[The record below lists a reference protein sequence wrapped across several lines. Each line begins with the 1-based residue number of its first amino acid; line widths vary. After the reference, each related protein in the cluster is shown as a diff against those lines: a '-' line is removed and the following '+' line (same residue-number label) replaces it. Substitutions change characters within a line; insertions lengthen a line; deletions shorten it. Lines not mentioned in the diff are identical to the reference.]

1 MRTPGVLIRAMAS
14 DIIASRELSWRLFV
28 RDVSAQYRQSLFG
41 ILWAFLPP
49 IVTSAIFIVLN
60 NQRVIDFGDVGMPY
74 AAYVLVGTILW
85 QIFSESVNAPLK
97 SVTAAQSLLAKVNF
111 PREALI
117 VAAFYLTVLNAV
129 IKSTVIVAAISI
141 FHLTPGWGIVFAP
154 LGVLMLILLGIMI
167 GLIITPVG
175 MLYTDVGSSIP
186 IILQLAFFVTPVVYP
201 PPQTF
206 PFSLLGIFNPVSPLL
221 TAARDLLTTGTMSN
235 PTAALVIGCL
245 TLLGLFLGWIVYR
258 ISMPILI
265 ERMSS

>member
-1 MRTPGVLIRAMAS
+1 MAM
-14 DIIASRELSWRLFV
+14 DVMGSRELSWRFFV

-60 NQRVIDFGDVGMPY
+60 NQRVINFGDVGMPY

-85 QIFSESVNAPLK
+85 QIFTESVNAPLK

-117 VAAFYLTVLNAV
+117 VSAFYLTVLNAL
-129 IKSTVIVAAISI
+129 IKSTVIVAVILI
-141 FHLTPGWGIVFAP
+141 FHLAPGWGIIAAP
-154 LGVLMLILLGIMI
+154 LFILMLILLGMMI

-175 MLYTDVGSSIP
+175 MLYTDVGTSIP
-186 IILQLAFFVTPVVYP
+186 IILQLAFFITPVVYP

-206 PFSLLGIFNPVSPLL
+206 PFSLLGVVNPVSPLL
-221 TAARDLLTTGTMSN
+221 TAARDLLTAGVLSN
-235 PTAALVIGCL
+235 AGPAVVISALTFLGLVI
-245 TLLGLFLGWIVYR
+245 GWIVYR